1 MSAEAALAIA
11 LLVTCAIGYGICAF
25 AKWHSKRFLRLQAPQ
40 RTTIREVYNEHAYR
54 VGNMSGV
61 GK

>member
-25 AKWHSKRFLRLQAPQ
+25 AKWHQTRYLRVPNSVINAHKITPRFS
-40 RTTIREVYNEHAYR
+40 
-54 VGNMSGV
+54 VGSA